1 MKTMTIKDIQT
12 ELGVGRIL
20 AERYARQSGL
30 LLPRVKKGPYIVPR
44 EAFLSWINSSC
55 GNESAGGA
63 WR

>member
-1 MKTMTIKDIQT
+1 MQTMTIKDIQG

-30 LLPRVKKGPYIVPR
+30 LLPRVRKGPYIVPR
-44 EAFLSWINSSC
+44 EPFLAWIASSC
-55 GNESAGGA
+55 GNQSAGGA